1 MNDLATIISRLKA
14 PKDLYN
20 TFGKYKYRSCESIL
34 EEVKPILKELGCTL
48 NLSDEVV
55 NIGNANYL
63 KATATLITSDNMQFQ
78 AQGWARE
85 DTDKKG
91 MDAPQ
96 MTGTASS
103 YARKYALNG
112 LFCIDDTKDAD
123 TDEYRRETAS
133 KSQTTTQS
141 QSSAEKP
148 KNKLTLDQVKGR
160 EAEFVGWLW
169 SCYQLNNKMNAKD
182 KIAEVYDCDFA
193 TTQYLCQKF
202 EEYCKN
208 H

>member
-85 DTDKKG
+85 DIDKKG

-123 TDEYRRETAS
+123 TDEYRQETAS

-141 QSSAEKP
+141 QPSEKP
-148 KNKLTLDQVKGR
+148 KSKLTLDQVKGR

-193 TTQYLCQKF
+193 TTQYLYQKF
-202 EEYCKN
+202 DEYCKN